1 MSESDTN
8 QSNPAQDKASALQ
21 KMSALRELMPMLRA
35 HSRLIWAWIIALAVS
50 STATLSL
57 PIAVKMVIDEGFK
70 QSGQIDRWF
79 MLLFLVATVLAL
91 ATAARFY
98 VVSLLGERVVADLRT
113 RLYNHLLNLDLAF
126 YDRSRSSEL
135 LSRLSTD
142 TELLR
147 SVVGSSMSV
156 AVRSIVTV
164 FGSAIMLAV
173 TSPRLAGIA
182 LIGIPLIVLPIA
194 LSGRRVRKASEKAQ
208 NKLADANARAGETL
222 GAMHTVQSYARELFE
237 QSRYATAI
245 TQALAAA
252 RKRIR
257 LQALLTMIVIILFFG
272 AITFVLW
279 VGAHDVAAGSMSA
292 GTLVQFM
299 VYALIG
305 AGSVGALTEVWT
317 EVQRASGGMQRI
329 TDLLQESAVVQNATA
344 PLSLPDTLE
353 GRIHFEHVTF
363 FYPSRPDQAALT
375 DFSLSI
381 KPGETVALVGPSGAG
396 KSTVLQLLM
405 RFHDPKSGR
414 INIDDIDLR
423 NVELRRVR
431 ESIAVV
437 PQDPVIFAASA
448 YDNIR
453 YGDLNKP
460 EQAIFDAARDAEA
473 HEFIQSLPE
482 GYASELGERGARL
495 SGGQQQ
501 RIAIARAVLKDAEIL
516 LLDEATSALDA
527 QSEHAIQKALERL
540 MQNRTTLVIAH
551 RLATVLKADRIV
563 VMDQGKI
570 VAVGTHHEL
579 MRENG
584 LYAELA
590 RLQFDTGAI
599 SPTSSRS

>member
-1 MSESDTN
+1 M
-8 QSNPAQDKASALQ
+8 
-21 KMSALRELMPMLRA
+21 
-35 HSRLIWAWIIALAVS
+35 
-50 STATLSL
+50 
-57 PIAVKMVIDEGFK
+57 
-70 QSGQIDRWF
+70 
-79 MLLFLVATVLAL
+79 
-91 ATAARFY
+91 
-98 VVSLLGERVVADLRT
+98 RT

-237 QSRYATAI
+237 QNRYATAI

>member
-599 SPTSSRS
+599 SHTSSRS

>member
-57 PIAVKMVIDEGFK
+57 PLAVKMVIDEGFK

-237 QSRYATAI
+237 QNRYATAI

>member
-423 NVELRRVR
+423 NVELRRLR

-527 QSEHAIQKALERL
+527 QSDHAIQKALERL